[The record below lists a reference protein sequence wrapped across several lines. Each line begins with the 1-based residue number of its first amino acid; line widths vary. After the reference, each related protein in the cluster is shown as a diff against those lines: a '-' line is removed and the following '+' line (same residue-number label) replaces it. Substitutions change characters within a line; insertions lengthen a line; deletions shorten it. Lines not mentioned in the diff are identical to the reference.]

1 MRNRPAQ
8 LEERALLED
17 LQRRASLANA
27 EHRAALLAH
36 PDAIALPAGQI
47 ERGEVLLAE
56 TEGRVAGFVAVL
68 GGEID
73 GLFVEPDLW
82 GLGIGRAL
90 VEAAVHHARR
100 LGLSVTVIAN
110 PTARLFYEKCGFVLE
125 GEAETRFGPALSMSR

>member
-1 MRNRPAQ
+1 MRIRPAQ
-8 LEERALLED
+8 IEERELLED

-90 VEAAVHHARR
+90 VDAGADLPHLAAAHPLGIGEIRAAVVVAPI
-100 LGLSVTVIAN
+100 LG
-110 PTARLFYEKCGFVLE
+110 
-125 GEAETRFGPALSMSR
+125 